1 MHAGDGIKEL
11 LFFNDVKPGLWLVK
25 VDSDD
30 PSKVIP
36 NAVFEIE
43 SVEGTYGPQE
53 FRTDQNG
60 EIDLSMLPAGSYV
73 VTEKSCDGYI
83 IDEARRRCV

>member
-1 MHAGDGIKEL
+1 M
-11 LFFNDVKPGLWLVK
+11 KPGLKLIK

-36 NAVFEIE
+36 NAVFEIK

-53 FRTDQNG
+53 FRTDQSG

-73 VTEKSCDGYI
+73 VTENPVMATSSMRPS
-83 IDEARRRCV
+83 ASLS